1 MLSFTRTLGGVI
13 AATTLAVALAGA
25 APAATLSFSAQPA
38 DSAETAKT
46 TATGGSILA
55 NDATETANE
64 YGTLEVTAVPA
75 PAAGLL
81 LLTAVGAVSAL
92 RRRRAA

>member
-1 MLSFTRTLGGVI
+1 MLSFTRMFGGLL
-13 AATTLAVALAGA
+13 AAAALAVGLAGA

-38 DSAETAKT
+38 ASAGPTEA
-46 TATGGSILA
+46 TATARTLFQNVPAEIA
-55 NDATETANE
+55 RR
-64 YGTLEVTAVPA
+64 YGTVEVSAVPA

-92 RRRRAA
+92 RRRKAA